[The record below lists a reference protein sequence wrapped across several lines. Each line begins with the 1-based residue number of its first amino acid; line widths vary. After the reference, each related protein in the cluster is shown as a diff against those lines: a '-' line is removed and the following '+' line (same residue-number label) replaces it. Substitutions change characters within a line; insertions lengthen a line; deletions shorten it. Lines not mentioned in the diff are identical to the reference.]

1 MVKKEKEFLEED
13 DVLAEDEADEALEE
27 DSAEED
33 LSEEAAEAVEE
44 EILMEEE
51 EAPEAVNEE
60 AVKMTGDVPV
70 QVVAVMGK
78 RTVSVKELISLKMG
92 SVIDLAR
99 PANEM
104 IDLVAGGKLVAKGEL
119 VDIDGKLGVRIV
131 KMVR

>member
-1 MVKKEKEFLEED
+1 MVKKEKEFLEEE
-13 DVLAEDEADEALEE
+13 DVLAEDEAEEVLE
-27 DSAEED
+27 
-33 LSEEAAEAVEE
+33 EEAAEAVEE

-51 EAPEAVNEE
+51 EAPESVNEE

-70 QVVAVMGK
+70 QIVAVMGK
-78 RTVSVKELISLKMG
+78 RTVSVKELVSFKMG